1 MSDSSVDENKLTG
14 PLIICGMHR
23 SGTSVASAI
32 LARCGLD
39 IGSNLNPAGAGNV
52 QGHYEDLDFVRFHEE
67 IFKGAGH
74 GPEGW
79 MLEKVDVNDGHRK
92 EAQLLLAKRKQRSA
106 WGWKDPRTTLLLD
119 LWSEVIPDAK
129 FLFMIRAPWEVADSL
144 IRRGDR
150 AFKECPSFAIKVWV
164 AYNQLVLDYFRR
176 KPDSSLIV
184 GVDCLERD
192 PQLLIDSL
200 QEKFAISLEP
210 SFVSVFDPDLMNRR
224 AFASEGHFELLEQYF
239 PEAIALWSELTN
251 CCPPLSSVSRKS
263 SSDLDRTRQLILD
276 NRRLSKDAESL
287 RLRINQLS
295 SLLEQ
300 SASALRVERLHLQSA
315 KCELGQLRHELSLLR
330 GTRVMRLREKGLR
343 LKNRAAGYLRKF
355 SDH

>member
-1 MSDSSVDENKLTG
+1 MSDDSVDENKLTG

-39 IGSNLNPAGAGNV
+39 IGSNLNPAAAGNV

-67 IFKGAGH
+67 IFQKSGH

-79 MLEKVDVNDGHRK
+79 MLEKVSAAVRYRK
-92 EAQLLLAKRKQRSA
+92 EAELLLARHKHRSP

-119 LWSEVIPDAK
+119 LWSDVIPDAK

-144 IRRGDR
+144 IRRGDS
-150 AFKECPSFAIKVWV
+150 AFKDSPSFAINVWM
-164 AYNQLVLDYFRR
+164 AYNRLVLEYFRQN
-176 KPDSSLIV
+176 PDRSLIV
-184 GVDCLERD
+184 GVDCLERE
-192 PQLLIDSL
+192 PQVLIDCL
-200 QEKFAISLEP
+200 REKFAISLEQL
-210 SFVSVFDPDLMNRR
+210 SESVFDADLMNRR
-224 AFASEGHFELLEQYF
+224 AFNFEGHFELLEQYF
-239 PEAIALWSELTN
+239 PEAIALWLELVD

-263 SSDLDRTRQLILD
+263 SFDLDRTRQLILD
-276 NRRLSKDAESL
+276 NRRLSKDVEAL

-295 SLLEQ
+295 SLLQQ
-300 SASALRVERLHLQSA
+300 SAKALRLERLHLQSA
-315 KCELGQLRHELSLLR
+315 KCQVGQLRYELNLLR

-343 LKNRAAGYLRKF
+343 LRNRAAKYLRKF